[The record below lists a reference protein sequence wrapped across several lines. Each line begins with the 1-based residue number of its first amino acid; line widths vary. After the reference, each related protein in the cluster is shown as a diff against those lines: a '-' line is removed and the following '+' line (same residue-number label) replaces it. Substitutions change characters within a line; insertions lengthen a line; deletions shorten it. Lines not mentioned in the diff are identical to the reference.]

1 MLVKTNTYKHYIP
14 TATDTYNMPDFST
27 TAEEAVTN
35 GVKLMVYAPA
45 GTGKTMLNATL
56 PNPVIV
62 SAESGLLSL
71 APQNIARVFG
81 ADRQDISYNMSVIK
95 VRNIADLR
103 DAYRWF
109 RDSHEATQYQTASV
123 DSITEI
129 LEQILSEAKKGAK
142 DPRQA
147 YGELAVQG
155 EQCIREFRDLHG
167 WNVYMSSKMAPY
179 KDELSGITKYGPMAP
194 GSKLGPAIPY
204 FFDMLFAL
212 RIGQDEEGN
221 SFRYLQTQP
230 DIQYEAKDRSGALA
244 QSEAPHL
251 GSIIE
256 AIQGSGY
263 VEGDPS
269 THYADEYIETA
280 PEASAGFEG
289 DNAH

>member
-1 MLVKTNTYKHYIP
+1 
-14 TATDTYNMPDFST
+14 MPNFTT
-27 TAEEAVTN
+27 TAEEAVSN
-35 GVKLMVYAPA
+35 GVKVMVYAPA

-71 APQNIARVFG
+71 APSNIERVFG
-81 ADRQDISYNMSVIK
+81 AGREDITYNIPVIK
-95 VRNIADLR
+95 IRNLADLR
-103 DAYRWF
+103 DAYAWF
-109 RDSHEATQYQTASV
+109 RDSHEAMQYQTASV

-129 LEQILSEAKKGAK
+129 LEQILSAAKKAAK

-155 EQCIREFRDLHG
+155 EQCIREFRDLAG

-194 GSKLGPAIPY
+194 GSKLGAAIPY

-212 RIGQDEEGN
+212 RIGQEHHEDGSITN
-221 SFRYLQTQP
+221 YRYLQTQP
-230 DIQYEAKDRSGALA
+230 CIQYEAKDRSGALA
-244 QSEAPHL
+244 VQEAPHL
-251 GSIIE
+251 GSIFG
-256 AIQGSGY
+256 AIQNSGY

-269 THYADEYIETA
+269 THFADEYQDLPPVEV
-280 PEASAGFEG
+280 EQ
-289 DNAH
+289 